1 MDLGLKDKVVVVTG
15 ASRGI
20 GRAIAQAFAAEGA
33 RVAALARTAD
43 DLART
48 VEMLEGEAGSHLAL
62 TCDVTDPDQAVS
74 ALDRVRSELGGLD
87 VLVNNAG
94 RRQNFSRLDTLELEE
109 WRLAIEANLS
119 SVFYMS
125 RAAATSMI
133 EQRAGS
139 IVNIS
144 SIAGPVAF
152 ANIGAYSAAK
162 AGVIALTKVMAIE
175 WAEFGIRTNS
185 VAPGWTESYMN
196 YELRTDPANREL
208 FESIRDQVVMKR
220 FADPSETANAVL
232 FLAGDSASYIT
243 GETIFVDGGWV
254 AEGWVGD

>member
-1 MDLGLKDKVVVVTG
+1 MDLGLNGKVAVVTG

-20 GRAIAQAFAAEGA
+20 GRGIAQAFAAEGA

-48 VEMLEGEAGSHLAL
+48 VDMLEGEAGAHLAV
-62 TCDVTDPDQAVS
+62 TCDVTDPEQAVS
-74 ALDRVRSELGGLD
+74 ALDQVRSDLGGLD
-87 VLVNNAG
+87 ILVNNAG
-94 RRQNFSRLDTLELEE
+94 RRQNFSRLDTLDVDE
-109 WRLAIEANLS
+109 WRVAIEANLS

-133 EQRAGS
+133 DQRSGS

-152 ANIGAYSAAK
+152 AGIGAYSAAK
-162 AGVIALTKVMAIE
+162 AGVIALTKVMAVE
-175 WAEFGIRTNS
+175 WAEFGIRANS
-185 VAPGWTESYMN
+185 VAPGWTESSMN
-196 YELRTDPANREL
+196 YELRTDPANRDL
-208 FESIRDQVVMKR
+208 LESIRDQIVMRR
-220 FADPSETANAVL
+220 FAVPSETANAVL

-243 GETIFVDGGWV
+243 GETVVVDGGWL
-254 AEGWVGD
+254 AEGWSG